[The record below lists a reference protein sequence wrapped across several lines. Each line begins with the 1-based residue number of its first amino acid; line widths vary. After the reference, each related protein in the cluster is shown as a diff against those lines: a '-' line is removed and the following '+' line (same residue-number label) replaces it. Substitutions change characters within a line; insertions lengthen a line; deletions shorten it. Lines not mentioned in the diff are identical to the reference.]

1 MELEELTTSLIKQEF
16 GNLVLDIRFS
26 GPFEFEDLDVDVILN
41 GMPEDLPDR
50 SYSIWNHLQEKGFN
64 VLIGYEQPFEKFDEA
79 TIEKQMERQRR
90 EVAKL
95 LEKMSEAIHRRELE
109 KIDNENK
116 FISQLPYPLKG

>member
-1 MELEELTTSLIKQEF
+1 MTTSLIKQEF

-50 SYSIWNHLQEKGFN
+50 SYRIWNHIQEKGFN
-64 VLIGYEQPFEKFDEA
+64 VLIGYEQPFEEFDEA

-95 LEKMSEAIHRRELE
+95 LKKMSEAIYRRELE
-109 KIDNENK
+109 KIENENK
-116 FISQLPYPLKG
+116 FINDFSVAVGK